1 MDIRARS
8 RQGRSIALATILAL
22 IASVLAVGASPSSA
36 APQAVGDVNL
46 LFSAGG
52 DPPLYG
58 RGQVV
63 RIEVGNINFVR
74 SCVPQGDKKGFP
86 DWFPPTAALYV
97 VGGGATLIEGTS
109 LTDVAGKHNTVFG
122 GLEGMLAALT
132 PTPSTGGGGGAGRDT

>member
-1 MDIRARS
+1 MDIRART
-8 RQGRSIALATILAL
+8 RQRRSIALATILAL

-86 DWFPPTAALYV
+86 DWFQPTADLYV
-97 VGGGATLIEGTS
+97 VRSEERRVGNEC
-109 LTDVAGKHNTVFG
+109 V
-122 GLEGMLAALT
+122 
-132 PTPSTGGGGGAGRDT
+132 STGRSRWSPYH